1 MEEKQM
7 PREKALNYGIESLNN
22 TELLS
27 LVLKSAYK
35 DKNVFALAD
44 ELIDVAGGFK
54 NLLTLTYDELVTI
67 KGIKKAK
74 AMEILAILEISKR
87 LTSVESVNEKEK
99 RLQMSTL
106 VDHVRFKIGFSN
118 QEQFY
123 AIFINNA
130 GKIIKSEIMYK
141 GTYNKSL
148 VEIDEVL
155 RKALLNKT
163 KMIVVA
169 HNHPSDD
176 VKPSNEDIKLT
187 SLMEKGCKQ
196 VGLVLLDHLI
206 VSRSSYF
213 SFKNH
218 GMLLK

>member
-1 MEEKQM
+1 M

>member
-22 TELLS
+22 VELLS

-35 DKNVFALAD
+35 DKNVFDLAS
-44 ELIDVAGGFK
+44 ELIEVAGGFK
-54 NLLTLTYDELVTI
+54 NLLSLSYDELVTI

-87 LTSVESVNEKEK
+87 LTSVESVSENNKT
-99 RLQMSTL
+99 LMLSSL
-106 VDHVRFKIGFSN
+106 VDHIRFKIGFCN

-123 AIFINNA
+123 AIFIGGN
-130 GKIIKSEIMYK
+130 GKIIKSQIMYR

-148 VEIDEVL
+148 VGIDEIL
-155 RKALLNKT
+155 RTALLCKT

-176 VKPSNEDIKLT
+176 VNPSSEDIKLT
-187 SLMEKGCKQ
+187 SLMERGCKQ

-206 VSRSSYF
+206 VSKSSYF
-213 SFKNH
+213 SFKSH
-218 GMLLK
+218 GMLLQ